1 VPPARSGRGPA
12 VPHVP
17 GRALGA
23 LVAAAALVAVAA
35 LTLAAGPGA
44 SPAGAT
50 PSQSQ
55 PPTGH
60 GVGPGAC
67 VSRPAG
73 GTDAWDCLPFYRW
86 ADDADSFYSNY
97 GASEIGKA
105 SVMQPLVTFLYGMA
119 GLIWQILQWLTRTA
133 LAFDLFTVGGTPGS
147 SSGGTPAPLQPVND
161 GYAAVADLALSGV
174 GLLILA
180 LAVVVVATRL
190 ARDGERSARDLIRP
204 FACLA
209 VLLVLLARAGPDDA
223 GGARTGSPGWLAERG
238 VGVSNVVADR
248 ISGVAPRAGPDD
260 APDNLLDCQYYVEE
274 MRRAFD
280 GGGDRGATGTAAF
293 QPRLASLM
301 SSLWEASYLD
311 LWTEAQFGSD
321 DELAGRAYC
330 RMLEDRERTPPG
342 DQAAIQAAAMAGAG
356 ASVPA
361 AGTSGSAPFGRFND
375 DKDFRRGMIAW
386 AVCGWY
392 RDRGD
397 LKEEADGRLVPLS
410 GPGFAVNPEF
420 RLMWNLG
427 SPPAESRAST
437 CSGWWGVDGS
447 GTTKPDPRGTKW
459 GVRDGDGPFQFGTAR
474 DIDEAFTVYG
484 PDEVADVTGGALG
497 ANIAPYAAADRE
509 NLPDARDWVFA
520 LNGHNLSNSVPH
532 AFLAIIIAGIYLWAI
547 GGLALGTLVAQ
558 FLTVLFFVAL
568 PLLLVV
574 GMWPSEGARRLFWRY
589 TRIGIGSLFAK
600 AAFVTLLAVLL
611 LLIGVIDALGA
622 RSGAFGAVGGDGG
635 LGAAMLEAAAPVA
648 AIWAMRWA
656 LKDLG
661 MGNIFSLKGAMALT
675 GRLVRGG
682 QDGAPGPDGAPGQS
696 FGQRTR
702 EAVRRRL
709 DRRAMVRDLRR
720 GGVAGGEP
728 GAKPGAKDPRPGRG
742 AAAKAGDAA
751 TKNGEAARKAE
762 RTGPRAR
769 GAALLRAIAH
779 PGRFNPEAVRNGDVA
794 DDGEDE
800 RRRGPLAGAR
810 FGFAAAAAAAT
821 GVATWAAGRHGRA
834 GQRDG
839 GDLPAD
845 HGRAP
850 TADEMGGVAEG
861 AIGAAYGRHVEAI
874 AAAGTGAD
882 LASAARHPDITA
894 PALTTGREV
903 TEDGAVHAVTST
915 RRSVP
920 LPTPGWA
927 ARDGAEFAEPRG
939 YRGHHRPPP
948 DARAPRGHRRRHLP
962 GGTDDHDRPH
972 RAGRH

>member
-1 VPPARSGRGPA
+1 VTPVPPARPARGPA
-12 VPHVP
+12 VP
-17 GRALGA
+17 LGA
-23 LVAAAALVAVAA
+23 LVAAAAFAAMAA
-35 LTLAAGPGA
+35 LALAAGPGA
-44 SPAGAT
+44 PPAAAAPVQSP
-50 PSQSQ
+50 
-55 PPTGH
+55 PPTGRA
-60 GVGPGAC
+60 VGPSAC
-67 VSRPAG
+67 VEAPTG
-73 GTDAWDCLPFYRW
+73 GTGAWDCLPFYRW

-133 LAFDLFTVGGTPGS
+133 LAFDLFTVGGTGG

-161 GYAAVADLALSGV
+161 GYAAAADLALSGI
-174 GLLILA
+174 GLIVLA

-190 ARDGERSARDLIRP
+190 ARDGERSLRDLIRP

-223 GGARTGSPGWLAERG
+223 GGARSGSPGWLAERG

-260 APDNLLDCQYYVEE
+260 APDNLLDCHYYVDE
-274 MRRAFD
+274 MRQAFD
-280 GGGDRGATGTAAF
+280 GGGDGGAVAGTAAF
-293 QPRLASLM
+293 QPHLASLM

-311 LWTEAQFGSD
+311 LWREAQFGPD
-321 DELAGRAYC
+321 DDLAGRAYC
-330 RMLEDRERTPPG
+330 RMLEDRQRTPPG
-342 DQAAIQAAAMAGAG
+342 DQAAIQAAAMARAG
-356 ASVPA
+356 AAVPA
-361 AGTSGSAPFGRFND
+361 AGTAGSAPFGRFND

-484 PDEVADVTGGALG
+484 PDEVADATGGALG

-509 NLPDARDWVFA
+509 NLPEARDWVFA
-520 LNGHNLSNSVPH
+520 LNGHNLPSSVPH

-568 PLLLVV
+568 PVLLVL

-589 TRIGIGSLFAK
+589 TRLGVGSLFAK
-600 AAFVTLLAVLL
+600 AAFVSLLAVLL

-622 RSGAFGAVGGDGG
+622 RSGAFGAAGGDGG

-682 QDGAPGPDGAPGQS
+682 QDGTPGPDGAPGRPL
-696 FGQRTR
+696 GQRTR

-720 GGVAGGEP
+720 GGVPGAEP
-728 GAKPGAKDPRPGRG
+728 GAAKPGRADPRRGQG
-742 AAAKAGDAA
+742 AAAKGGDAA
-751 TKNGEAARKAE
+751 GRGRDAARAAE
-762 RTGPRAR
+762 RAGPRAR
-769 GAALLRAIAH
+769 GAALLRAIAN
-779 PGRFNPEAVRNGDVA
+779 PARFNPQAVRDGDVPGHG
-794 DDGEDE
+794 DDEE
-800 RRRGPLAGAR
+800 HRRGPLSGAR
-810 FGFAAAAAAAT
+810 FGFAAAAAAGT
-821 GVATWAAGRHGRA
+821 GLAAWAAARSGTAASG
-834 GQRDG
+834 G

-882 LASAARHPDITA
+882 LAAAGRHPDVTA

-903 TEDGAVHAVTST
+903 TADGAVHAVTST

-927 ARDGAEFAEPRG
+927 AGDGAAFAAPRG
-939 YRGHHRPPP
+939 YRGHRPPP

-962 GGTDDHDRPH
+962 GGTDDHDRQH